1 MHVRNGKVYGTDMLS
16 ELKGTGTES
25 QQLEVQT
32 WDLFEN
38 LELSTNYTPNKVSLA
53 QTSDETSCAE
63 STSSNPSIYVE
74 EEQSSSVEYSTS
86 SCTGNTDC
94 SPSRKVPKRKALEDM
109 NTHFIEAAS
118 FKEMCS
124 TVTNRKQ
131 QPTEDELFGQRVLA
145 FIGSITDEDA
155 KNDAKAAVMK
165 YLADCVSAQYD

>member
-1 MHVRNGKVYGTDMLS
+1 MGGNSGETLSFLRNHIEHNKRTV
-16 ELKGTGTES
+16 
-25 QQLEVQT
+25 
-32 WDLFEN
+32 
-38 LELSTNYTPNKVSLA
+38 TNYTPNKVSLA
-53 QTSDETSCAE
+53 QTSDKTSCAE
-63 STSSNPSIYVE
+63 STSSNPSICVE

-94 SPSRKVPKRKALEDM
+94 TPSRKVPKRKALEDI
-109 NTHFIEAAS
+109 NTHFMEAATS
-118 FKEMCS
+118 FREMCS